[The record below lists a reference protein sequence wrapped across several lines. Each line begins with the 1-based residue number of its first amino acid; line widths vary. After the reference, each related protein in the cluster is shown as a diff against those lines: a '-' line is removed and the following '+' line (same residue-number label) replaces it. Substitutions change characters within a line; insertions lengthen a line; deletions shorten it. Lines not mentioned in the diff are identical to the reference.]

1 MSERLLEIESLYGQG
16 QTREALA
23 RVREFL
29 NEEPDNLRALND
41 LGAILQTLG
50 DGPGAVEAFNQAL
63 KLAPDSRET
72 RGNLA
77 LALAAS
83 EKWAEA
89 REHLQKLLAENQN
102 EARLWAWLAKVEQ
115 AQGQLKT
122 AVDYLDRAL
131 TLDPDHPLLKEART
145 KLVRQLEQP
154 TPDATGK
161 TPSVLMCC
169 QKSLEH
175 FALELCD
182 ELEKQRVL
190 VKRVVAD
197 NFGPLQWPIK
207 SAQTV
212 WLEWGSDLAIE
223 ATSNPATLT
232 GKKVIL
238 RMHSFEILNRQ
249 AGRINFPMITDLV
262 FVSHY
267 MRDLFERVLPGR
279 LHSGH
284 RVHIIHNGIQPERFP
299 FVPGRGRKKIAF
311 VGKLD
316 AKKDPMLMIQAFTF
330 LRHRH
335 PELELHV
342 AGGPDDNRYYLSI
355 PDFLAKNGL
364 EKCTNFYGH
373 VKDIPGWLADK
384 DFILCTSPIE
394 SQGVGLLEAMHRG
407 LRPLIYDFPGA
418 GDLYPQDYLWRNLDE
433 LEALLL
439 GGPEP
444 EACRDFVAEKYSMAR
459 QAANFLKVIVGEEAV
474 VEDRPAASITAAG
487 TSPAGAKA
495 ENG

>member
-1 MSERLLEIESLYGQG
+1 MAEKLLEIESLYGLG

-23 RVREFL
+23 KVREFL
-29 NEEPDNLRALND
+29 KEEPDNLRALND

-50 DGPGAVEAFNQAL
+50 DGPGAVGAFSRAL
-63 KLAPDSRET
+63 DLAPDNRET

-115 AQGQLKT
+115 AQGQTGT
-122 AVDYLDRAL
+122 AVEYLEKAL
-131 TLDPDHPLLKEART
+131 TLDPNQPLLKEARD
-145 KLVRQLEQP
+145 KLREALNQP
-154 TPDATGK
+154 ALAASGK
-161 TPSVLMCC
+161 KPSVLMCC

-175 FALELCD
+175 FAMDLCD
-182 ELEKQRVL
+182 ELEKYAM

-197 NFGPLQWPIK
+197 NFGPVQWPIK

-212 WLEWGSDLAIE
+212 WLEWGSDMAAE
-223 ATSNPATLT
+223 ATRDPLQLKD
-232 GKKVIL
+232 KKVIV

-249 AGRINFPMITDLV
+249 AAQVNFQAVTDVV
-262 FVSHY
+262 FVCHY
-267 MRDLFERVLPGR
+267 MRQLFERLMPGR
-279 LHSGH
+279 LTEHH
-284 RVHIIHNGIQPERFP
+284 RVHIIHNGIKLDRFP
-299 FVPGRGRKKIAF
+299 FMAGKGRKKIAV

-316 AKKDPMLMIQAFTF
+316 AKKDPMLMVQAFTF

-355 PDFLAKNGL
+355 PDFLAKNNL
-364 EKCTNFYGH
+364 EPSTRFYGH

-418 GDLYPQDYLWRNLDE
+418 EDLYPRDYLWRNLDE
-433 LEALLL
+433 LEALVL

-444 EACRDFVAEKYSMAR
+444 EVCRDFVAEKYSMAR
-459 QAANFLKVIVGEEAV
+459 QAASFLKVISGKEAV
-474 VEDRPAASITAAG
+474 VEERPAASLMAVDPV
-487 TSPAGAKA
+487 SPSDGAA
-495 ENG
+495 ENA

>member
-1 MSERLLEIESLYGQG
+1 MSGLLQEIESLYGQG

-29 NEEPDNLRALND
+29 IEEPDNLRALND

-50 DGPGAVEAFNQAL
+50 DGPGAVGAFARAL
-63 KLAPDSRET
+63 EIAPDNRET

-89 REHLQKLLAENQN
+89 KGHLQKLLAENQN

-115 AQGQLKT
+115 AQGQT
-122 AVDYLDRAL
+122 RMAVEYLEKAL
-131 TLDPDHPLLKEART
+131 TLDPNQPILKEARD
-145 KLVRQLEQP
+145 KLRETLAQP
-154 TPDATGK
+154 APAAPAPK
-161 TPSVLMCC
+161 PSVLMCC

-175 FALELCD
+175 FALDLCD
-182 ELEKQRVL
+182 ELEKQAL

-197 NFGPLQWPIK
+197 NYGPLQWPIK
-207 SAQTV
+207 SAKTV
-212 WLEWGSDLAIE
+212 WLEWGADLAAE
-223 ATSNPATLT
+223 ATSDPLSLK
-232 GKKVIL
+232 GKKVIV
-238 RMHSFEILNRQ
+238 RMHSFEILGRQ
-249 AGRINFPMITDLV
+249 AAKINFQAVTDVV
-262 FVSHY
+262 FVCHY
-267 MRDLFERVLPGR
+267 MRRLFERLMPGR
-279 LHSGH
+279 LTEHH
-284 RVHIIHNGIQPERFP
+284 RVHTIHNGIKLERFP
-299 FVPGRGRKKIAF
+299 FIPGKGRKKIAV
-311 VGKLD
+311 VGQLD

-342 AGGPDDNRYYLSI
+342 AGRPDDNRYYLSI

-364 EKCTNFYGH
+364 EQCTRFYGH
-373 VKDIPGWLADK
+373 LKDIPGWLADK
-384 DFILCTSPIE
+384 DFILSTSPIE

-418 GDLYPQDYLWRNLDE
+418 EDLYPRSYLWRNLDE
-433 LEALLL
+433 LEALVR

-444 EACRDFVAEKYSMAR
+444 EDCRDFVAKKYSMAR
-459 QAANFLKVIVGEEAV
+459 QAASFLKVISGEETVIEDIPTASLLAADSASVGEPQNV
-474 VEDRPAASITAAG
+474 
-487 TSPAGAKA
+487 
-495 ENG
+495 

>member
-1 MSERLLEIESLYGQG
+1 MSERLSAIETLYGQG

-29 NEEPDNLRALND
+29 IEEPDNLRALND

-50 DGPGAVEAFNQAL
+50 DGPGAVGAFARAL
-63 KLAPDSRET
+63 EIAPDNRET

-89 REHLQKLLAENQN
+89 KEHLQKLLAENQN

-115 AQGQLKT
+115 AQGQTKT
-122 AVDYLDRAL
+122 AVEYLDKAL
-131 TLDPDHPLLKEART
+131 TLDPDQPILQEARD
-145 KLVRQLEQP
+145 KLRETLDQP
-154 TPDATGK
+154 APAAPAPK
-161 TPSVLMCC
+161 PSVLMCC

-182 ELEKQRVL
+182 ELEKKAL

-197 NFGPLQWPIK
+197 NYGPLEWPIK

-212 WLEWGSDLAIE
+212 WLEWGSELAIE
-223 ATSNPATLT
+223 ATSDPMQLK
-232 GKKVIL
+232 GKKVIV
-238 RMHSFEILNRQ
+238 RMHSFEILNRL
-249 AGRINFPMITDLV
+249 AAKINFQAVTDVV
-262 FVSHY
+262 FVCHY
-267 MRDLFERVLPGR
+267 MRRLFERLMPGR
-279 LHSGH
+279 LTEHH
-284 RVHIIHNGIQPERFP
+284 RVHIIHNGIKLERFP
-299 FVPGRGRKKIAF
+299 FIPDKGRKKIAV

-342 AGGPDDNRYYLSI
+342 AGGPDDNRYYLSL
-355 PDFLAKNGL
+355 PDFLAKNDL
-364 EKCTNFYGH
+364 EQCTRFYGQ

-418 GDLYPQDYLWRNLDE
+418 EDLYPRQWLWRNLDE
-433 LEALLL
+433 LEALVL

-444 EACRDFVAEKYSMAR
+444 EDCRDFVAEKYSMAR
-459 QAANFLKVIVGEEAV
+459 QAANFLKVISGREAV
-474 VEDRPAASITAAG
+474 VEDRPAASLPG
-487 TSPAGAKA
+487 TRSASADEPANA
-495 ENG
+495 

>member
-23 RVREFL
+23 MVREFL
-29 NEEPDNLRALND
+29 NQEPDNLRALND

-50 DGPGAVEAFNQAL
+50 DGPGAVEAFTRAL
-63 KLAPDSRET
+63 GLAPNSRET
-72 RGNLA
+72 RGN

-131 TLDPDHPLLKEART
+131 TLDPDQPLLKEARA

-154 TPDATGK
+154 TQDAAGK

-169 QKSLEH
+169 QRSLEH

-182 ELEKQRVL
+182 ELEKRRVL

-223 ATSNPATLT
+223 ATSNPATLKD
-232 GKKVIL
+232 KKVIL

-284 RVHIIHNGIQPERFP
+284 RVHIIHNGIQLERFP
-299 FVPGRGRKKIAF
+299 FISGRGRKKIAF

-316 AKKDPMLMIQAFTF
+316 AKKDPMLMIQAFAF
-330 LRHRH
+330 LLRRH

-364 EKCTNFYGH
+364 EQCTHFYGH

-418 GDLYPQDYLWRNLDE
+418 EDLYPQAYLWRNLDE

-444 EACRDFVAEKYSMAR
+444 EACREFVAEKYSMAR
-459 QAANFLKVIVGEEAV
+459 QAANFLKVIVGQEAV
-474 VEDRPAASITAAG
+474 VEDRPTASMAAAASR
-487 TSPAGAKA
+487 SAGAKA